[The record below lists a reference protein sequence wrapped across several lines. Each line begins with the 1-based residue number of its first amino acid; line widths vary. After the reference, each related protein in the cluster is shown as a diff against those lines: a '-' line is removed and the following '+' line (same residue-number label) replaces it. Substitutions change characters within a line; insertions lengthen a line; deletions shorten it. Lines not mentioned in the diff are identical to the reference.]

1 MPVLYEQ
8 AVRSYDYRFLDAKE
22 AVISGWLRSR
32 KELFFLMGSRGVLI
46 TLRLL
51 IQISCVWCCLLDRIS
66 GYSATLFFFLKGSYF
81 YIFTRIFLCT
91 QPDYQSHSVQ
101 KHFFGQR
108 AV

>member
-66 GYSATLFFFLKGSYF
+66 GYSATIFFFLKKGSYF
-81 YIFTRIFLCT
+81 YIL
-91 QPDYQSHSVQ
+91 PE
-101 KHFFGQR
+101 FFFVLNQNTK
-108 AV
+108 AIL